1 MCRFLL
7 QSPRHESDSSC
18 GARDSQ
24 ELGALRPAQA
34 PRRHLEVAEGA
45 SCLRGWAEADC
56 SAGLDPSTTHRSV
69 VSAVPREGLTWRS
82 QGFGAELF
90 KARLRESP
98 G

>member
-7 QSPRHESDSSC
+7 QSPCHESHSSL

-34 PRRHLEVAEGA
+34 PRRHLEVAVGA
-45 SCLRGWAEADC
+45 SCLRGWAEAAG
-56 SAGLDPSTTHRSV
+56 SADLCAWFPPSGTLRC
-69 VSAVPREGLTWRS
+69 AVNSTKEGLTWRTS
-82 QGFGAELF
+82 RVLEQDSF
-90 KARLRESP
+90 RP

>member
-7 QSPRHESDSSC
+7 QSPRHESSSSR

-45 SCLRGWAEADC
+45 SRLRGRAEAAG
-56 SAGLDPSTTHRSV
+56 SAGLAPSSTHRSV
-69 VSAVPREGLTWRS
+69 V
-82 QGFGAELF
+82 
-90 KARLRESP
+90 
-98 G
+98 